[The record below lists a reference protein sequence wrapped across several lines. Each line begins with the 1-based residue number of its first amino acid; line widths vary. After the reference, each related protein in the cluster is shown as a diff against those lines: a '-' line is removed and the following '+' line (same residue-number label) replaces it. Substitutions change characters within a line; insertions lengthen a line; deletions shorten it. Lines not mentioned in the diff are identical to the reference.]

1 MRDVVVSTR
10 PLSYRSAGSI
20 RSLPTTC
27 THEARRGRGSYTTG
41 REILSPLHPPTSLSL
56 TRPLSLSVSLS
67 LFLFLS
73 GTSSFFNQLSH
84 PTAAKSRKDE
94 VVFHP
99 RCGETATSKRQS
111 SSPPCYSSTPRNESH
126 RVLDSPFSRIVLAIT
141 LGIRGPTR
149 EKLWMEISKR
159 R

>member
-56 TRPLSLSVSLS
+56 TRPLLSLSLSLSVSLFLLQAAFSPHSSKESKGRGRLPPPLRRNRGEQAPKFVLLFVDASKREPSRSRLS
-67 LFLFLS
+67 LFQDCPS
-73 GTSSFFNQLSH
+73 
-84 PTAAKSRKDE
+84 
-94 VVFHP
+94 
-99 RCGETATSKRQS
+99 
-111 SSPPCYSSTPRNESH
+111 
-126 RVLDSPFSRIVLAIT
+126 IT
-141 LGIRGPTR
+141 LGITRGPTR
-149 EKLWMEISKR
+149 SFGWKF
-159 R
+159 

>member
-56 TRPLSLSVSLS
+56 TRPLLSLS
-67 LFLFLS
+67 LSLIPLPSSTSFLTPQQQRAERTRS
-73 GTSSFFNQLSH
+73 
-84 PTAAKSRKDE
+84 
-94 VVFHP
+94 
-99 RCGETATSKRQS
+99 
-111 SSPPCYSSTPRNESH
+111 SSTPVAAKPRRASAKVRRH
-126 RVLDSPFSRIVLAIT
+126 LAIRRRLETRAIAFST
-141 LGIRGPTR
+141 LPFPGLSSDNAGD
-149 EKLWMEISKR
+149 
-159 R
+159 

>member
-56 TRPLSLSVSLS
+56 TRPLLSLS
-67 LFLFLS
+67 LPLS

-99 RCGETATSKRQS
+99 RCGETAASKRQS

-126 RVLDSPFSRIVLAIT
+126 RVLDSPFSRIVL
-141 LGIRGPTR
+141 R
-149 EKLWMEISKR
+149 
-159 R
+159 